1 MSRRLSPNLKS
12 RRARQRSQRRY
23 SSWGEAVGGKKR
35 MRISLQGWMTR
46 SPTSNRCWV
55 HQPGLP
61 DRPTVMANGHARIGR
76 PPQQVPEILIAPAP
90 L

>member
-1 MSRRLSPNLKS
+1 QKEDAYIAAGLDDAQPDEQPL
-12 RRARQRSQRRY
+12 
-23 SSWGEAVGGKKR
+23 
-35 MRISLQGWMTR
+35 L
-46 SPTSNRCWV
+46 V

>member
-1 MSRRLSPNLKS
+1 
-12 RRARQRSQRRY
+12 
-23 SSWGEAVGGKKR
+23 